1 MISMNFW
8 YDNSLLSSSV
18 SLTEKVNDMF
28 YLWSVWRAHPF
39 REFARQLP
47 AHLFIII
54 IILIFPFHSSHS
66 CVIFLP
72 LRCAASKYSLQL
84 VITLRPHYPEWN
96 EHETWK
102 TTENKNSNHHFLASL
117 LAAPFLPL
125 CQAAAAYYNRLI
137 NENCRHLRMPDERK
151 EFTCVYHFHS
161 ATLETH
167 LVINHRLNRFC
178 GFCTLQ
184 FGRFMGS
191 FGFVLRLCMVE
202 RMKYNWKI
210 KSSEIFQSIHGSN
223 YDSSRKWTN
232 NNKLNKL
239 FGELILTI
247 VFLGWIL
254 FINSRS
260 SVLKWLRW

>member
-1 MISMNFW
+1 MIR
-8 YDNSLLSSSV
+8 
-18 SLTEKVNDMF
+18 LTCT
-28 YLWSVWRAHPF
+28 SISRICATTP
-39 REFARQLP
+39 P

-54 IILIFPFHSSHS
+54 IILVFPFHSSHS

-72 LRCAASKYSLQL
+72 LRCAASKCSLQL

-117 LAAPFLPL
+117 LAPL

-137 NENCRHLRMPDERK
+137 NENCRHLQCLDERK
-151 EFTCVYHFHS
+151 EFTCVSFS
-161 ATLETH
+161 FATLETH

-184 FGRFMGS
+184 FGRFMGQ
-191 FGFVLRLCMVE
+191 FWVVLRLYMLRRASTIGKLKVQ
-202 RMKYNWKI
+202 
-210 KSSEIFQSIHGSN
+210 KSFNQSMTAITIRVKN
-223 YDSSRKWTN
+223 EQN

-247 VFLGWIL
+247 VFLGE
-254 FINSRS
+254 FYS
-260 SVLKWLRW
+260 STVDLQFWNGSYEN